1 MLLQCN
7 SLGSLSQ
14 YTRYTLPYNIE
25 GLVDVISTVV
35 LKHEHYIGIVFHGTI
50 STYFPI
56 SVNYR
61 GRYNYCIYNV
71 VCFKIFVLFVCFQLF
86 PW

>member
-25 GLVDVISTVV
+25 GLVDVISTIL
-35 LKHEHYIGIVFHGTI
+35 LKHEHYIGMVFHGTI

-71 VCFKIFVLFVCFQLF
+71 VLKF
-86 PW
+86 